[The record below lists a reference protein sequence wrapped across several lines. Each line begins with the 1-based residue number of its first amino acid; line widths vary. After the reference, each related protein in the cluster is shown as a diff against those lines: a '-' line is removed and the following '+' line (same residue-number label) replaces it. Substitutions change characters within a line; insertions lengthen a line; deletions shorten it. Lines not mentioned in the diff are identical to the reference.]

1 MKVTTIKANNERC
14 EAFTLLTP
22 KQYLTVNFAGW
33 GFYKVIKVS
42 ALKYQVFDKFEN
54 AIVYTITFSYR

>member
-1 MKVTTIKANNERC
+1 MKVTTIKANNQRS

-22 KQYLTVNFAGW
+22 KQYLTFNFAGW

-42 ALKYQVFDKFEN
+42 ALKYQIFDKFEN
-54 AIVYTITFSYR
+54 AVVYTITFSYR